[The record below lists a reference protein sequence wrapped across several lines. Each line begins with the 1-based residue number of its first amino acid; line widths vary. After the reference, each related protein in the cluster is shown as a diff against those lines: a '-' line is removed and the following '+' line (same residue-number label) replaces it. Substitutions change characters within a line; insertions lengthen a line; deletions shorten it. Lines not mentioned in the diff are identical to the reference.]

1 MWVYQR
7 VMEQKYCSPKTTN
20 SGSKDRK
27 MAAKSCCTISCPGL
41 WSPSSYGETCDKVD
55 QKSEKVS
62 GIQWKFRKNEWTWM
76 NQLLNQASSCSWTEA
91 TASPLV
97 EKQFF
102 AARPSQSGRPL
113 ARSVA
118 RWCAALSSPVDGS
131 IPSGTF
137 GTRAC
142 LGVDSENR
150 WCHSIQFGVPKHS
163 LKLSPDH
170 ANIMFL
176 ALSRPAALRPRRAA
190 TCGRGGGG
198 SGSHLCQ
205 SWLQA
210 DTRWLGSTADIARIV
225 PQYPKHVTRSKI
237 PWRSQ
242 LNWNFPWVPGRI
254 SSFLALITWCQ
265 LMLRFLVQK
274 RYTSGFSYQLMM
286 FTPLNE
292 SIIMYIM
299 LNAWHSPGQEWV
311 ETPFWSC
318 NHNISLR
325 KIICLAMLDPSEW
338 GKNSGSL
345 K

>member
-1 MWVYQR
+1 
-7 VMEQKYCSPKTTN
+7 
-20 SGSKDRK
+20 
-27 MAAKSCCTISCPGL
+27 
-41 WSPSSYGETCDKVD
+41 
-55 QKSEKVS
+55 
-62 GIQWKFRKNEWTWM
+62 M
-76 NQLLNQASSCSWTEA
+76 NQLLNLLPHPAVELRQQPHLLLKNSFLLQGHPSPAGLWLEA
-91 TASPLV
+91 LRGGVPRFLHQSTGQYL
-97 EKQFF
+97 
-102 AARPSQSGRPL
+102 AARSEPELVWKLILRIDDVIPVQREAVTSR
-113 ARSVA
+113 RS
-118 RWCAALSSPVDGS
+118 CAGCAM
-131 IPSGTF
+131 
-137 GTRAC
+137 
-142 LGVDSENR
+142 
-150 WCHSIQFGVPKHS
+150 CHSIQFGVPKHS

-210 DTRWLGSTADIARIV
+210 DTRWLGSTTDIARIV

-299 LNAWHSPGQEWV
+299 LSAWHSPGQEWV

-318 NHNISLR
+318 NHNISQ
-325 KIICLAMLDPSEW
+325 
-338 GKNSGSL
+338 GKSFV
-345 K
+345 